1 MNIEDIAESI
11 RHQRVR
17 ITSHARIEAMADS
30 LSFDEIVHTVSTG
43 EIIED
48 YPDDWPHP
56 SCLIY
61 GKLPNGEP
69 VHSVWAYERST
80 SVAVLVTTYRPDPER
95 WHDSRTRRR

>member
-1 MNIEDIAESI
+1 MNIEDIADSI
-11 RHQRVR
+11 RHERVR

-30 LSFDEIVHTVSTG
+30 LSFDEIVHSVSTG

-69 VHSVWAYERST
+69 VHSVWAYESVT
-80 SVAVLVTTYRPDPER
+80 GVAVLVTTYRPDPER
-95 WHDSRTRRR
+95 WYDSRTRRR